1 MRKKKNKIKHEVFV
15 IIPKIEPYYGVKVTS
30 ETKLKYSNKN
40 VKQKLENLVLTSEYT
55 VKTERFLSKTKV
67 DFYLKEGEILLLEE
81 SGKGYFVPQ
90 SNIGTI
96 EQAQE
101 EFDFIKGQ
109 MGKIPKE

>member
-1 MRKKKNKIKHEVFV
+1 MGRKKAKVKHEVFV
-15 IIPKIEPYYGVKVTS
+15 IIPKIDPYYGVKVTS
-30 ETKLKYSNKN
+30 DTKLKFANQN

-67 DFYLKEGEILLLEE
+67 EFYLKEGEVLLLEE

-96 EQAQE
+96 EDAQA

-109 MGKIPKE
+109 MAKIPQE